1 MICPKCNSNNPDG
14 INFCQFC
21 GAAISNNEATVSVN
35 GGSVYYS
42 NNKQAPNQQYQEQ
55 PNYQQ
60 APNQQYQGQPNYQQ
74 PPYQQYQGQPNYQQP
89 PYQGNN
95 GKAPIARRDIAIAII
110 LSFVTCGIY
119 GIYWFVNLVNDLN
132 TASDSAGDT
141 SGGIVFLLSLVTCG
155 IYGIYWFYNAGKKVD
170 YISKKYNGTASDNS
184 IVYLLLAIFGFGIVN
199 FALIQNEL
207 NKVAAN

>member
-21 GAAISNNEATVSVN
+21 GTAISNNEATVSVN
-35 GGSVYYS
+35 GGSVNYS
-42 NNKQAPNQQYQEQ
+42 NNK
-55 PNYQQ
+55 Q

-74 PPYQQYQGQPNYQQP
+74 APNQQYQGQPNYQQP

-199 FALIQNEL
+199 YALIQNEL